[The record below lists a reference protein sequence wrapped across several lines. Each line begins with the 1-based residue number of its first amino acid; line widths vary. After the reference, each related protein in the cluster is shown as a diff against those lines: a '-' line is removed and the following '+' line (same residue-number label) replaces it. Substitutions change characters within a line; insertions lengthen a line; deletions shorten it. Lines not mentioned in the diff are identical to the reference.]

1 MEGSYC
7 ETKTGEACEC
17 NLFCLIRKG
26 HYEYECTCIL
36 RFNFEPMEE
45 CYLDR

>member
-7 ETKTGEACEC
+7 ETKTDEACEC
-17 NLFCLIRKG
+17 NLFCLRKG

-36 RFNFEPMEE
+36 RFNFEPMVE